1 MRDLAMGQNSARY
14 MDVHPKVGYKR
25 SLIHPRNPPA
35 SIEIGQVDGR
45 NEWCRKRIHHW
56 PQKLETQ
63 KSPIF
68 PHISWK
74 VDLVLVQIDCCHRG
88 ASCAQKLLHKFA
100 RMWQLGFIKQ
110 PSAFGLN
117 WYRRR
122 GVCECVCVSRYIYI
136 YDAAL
141 PGPPPRPQRVWVYRY
156 RAKRLCSPTPPVWVG
171 RGVGGLAVV
180 SS

>member
-122 GVCECVCVSRYIYI
+122 GVCECVSRYIYI
-136 YDAAL
+136 YMMQ
-141 PGPPPRPQRVWVYRY
+141 PSQVPPLAPKGYGYIGIGLRGYVPRPP
-156 RAKRLCSPTPPVWVG
+156 LCGWVG
-171 RGVGGLAVV
+171 GWGG
-180 SS
+180 